1 MGWLSWHWSSA
12 HQFRG
17 RRQFYRRE
25 LGHWTGDPLLD
36 LDDITTV
43 FALDGR
49 ALSSVHRI
57 SCLVTLT
64 ISGNHWETIYFF
76 VLAGNTV
83 ILTVVNRFSKAA
95 HFIPLPKLPSACETA
110 QVMVD
115 HVFKIYGLPSDIVSD
130 RGPQFASQFW
140 REFCHQ
146 IGASPALSSG
156 FHPQTNGQ
164 AERTN
169 QILGRMLRS
178 LTSCTS
184 TSWCDQLS
192 WADYAHNS
200 LPSPAT
206 GLSPLEC
213 CLGFQLP
220 LFTSQESQ
228 ASVPSVET
236 FIQRCKLTWRKVRS
250 ALCRTRARTRRAA
263 NCHRVK
269 APRYVCGQKVWLS
282 NRNLPIQESSRKL
295 MPCFIGPFTIVK
307 VLSPVA
313 IKLKLSRQLL
323 LFHDIQIVWDAP
335 VLLLEHAEAITT
347 ICTTYYIH

>member
-1 MGWLSWHWSSA
+1 MEEYWRAPLSFPHHPGLVRLSVLFSDGLAFLTLALINSGAEGSFIDESWA
-12 HQFRG
+12 IEQG
-17 RRQFYRRE
+17 
-25 LGHWTGDPLLD
+25 TPLLD

-64 ISGNHWETIYFF
+64 ISGNHWETISFF

-184 TSWCDQLS
+184 ASWCDQLS
-192 WADYAHNS
+192 WADYGHNS

-228 ASVPSVET
+228 SGCDQTQIVPSVVT
-236 FIQRCKLTWRKVRS
+236 FSRYSNCLRCTCTTFGACRRNHYYMHYILHTLS
-250 ALCRTRARTRRAA
+250 ALHLIKYHFLQLEYRI
-263 NCHRVK
+263 
-269 APRYVCGQKVWLS
+269 
-282 NRNLPIQESSRKL
+282 NLEN
-295 MPCFIGPFTIVK
+295 
-307 VLSPVA
+307 
-313 IKLKLSRQLL
+313 LKNK
-323 LFHDIQIVWDAP
+323 
-335 VLLLEHAEAITT
+335 
-347 ICTTYYIH
+347 